1 MFQKAEL
8 ALGPSTAT
16 CNIQTHLTG
25 WIHSMST
32 PILDGHFVI
41 QACKLP
47 FTMSHNSLAEILT
60 LTQIACHH
68 LLSEIAE
75 QVSMTPSILHLSC
88 LQNQE
93 HDPYGIHQES
103 WCYMGGA

>member
-1 MFQKAEL
+1 M
-8 ALGPSTAT
+8 STA
-16 CNIQTHLTG
+16 
-25 WIHSMST
+25 
-32 PILDGHFVI
+32 ILDGHFAI
-41 QACKLP
+41 QACKLL
-47 FTMSHNSLAEILT
+47 FTMSHNGLAEILT

-93 HDPYGIHQES
+93 RDPYGIHQES